1 MQQGTVSPVHERKR
15 LVDQALRPAALGRG
29 FPFIAAADGHGGI
42 DMAAGDLVGR
52 DPSPLAVEN
61 GIENVEKHA
70 KAPPLERRRREAG
83 RQAHGRGT
91 RKTPIEPA
99 RCDVAQIDRLVAHDH
114 IGKRAAPERI
124 ADPEAVRPVDVAENE
139 MPAGR
144 ECAVGQDDRPSVDIQ
159 QRGFGKAGRRRIEDD
174 RRRCER
180 RLPERGFVSRERARR
195 ARERRGPSAGP
206 SPPAPRWSPSSRA

>member
-1 MQQGTVSPVHERKR
+1 
-15 LVDQALRPAALGRG
+15 
-29 FPFIAAADGHGGI
+29 
-42 DMAAGDLVGR
+42 MAAGDLVGR
-52 DPSPLAVEN
+52 DPGPLAAEN

-70 KAPPLERRRREAG
+70 ETPPLERCRRETG
-83 RQAHGRGT
+83 RQAHGRGACQA
-91 RKTPIEPA
+91 PIEPL
-99 RCDVAQIDRLVAHDH
+99 RCRVAQIDRLVAHDD

-124 ADPEAVRPVDVAENE
+124 ADPEAVRPVDIAEDE

-144 ECAVGQDDRPSVDIQ
+144 ECAVDKDDRPGVEIERRS
-159 QRGFGKAGRRRIEDD
+159 FGEAGRRRIEDD

-206 SPPAPRWSPSSRA
+206 SPPAPRWSPASRA